1 MKAVIEVMYDQCLHG
16 QANSREHHQQQFWSG
31 RASALKDLL
40 ALIHHD
46 EMVRAYT
53 TAEIHDIT
61 QEEECR
67 ETAA

>member
-1 MKAVIEVMYDQCLHG
+1 MKHVIEVMYDQCLHG

-31 RASALKDLL
+31 RGSALKDLL

-53 TAEIHDIT
+53 TAEIHDMT
-61 QEEECR
+61 QEAESE
-67 ETAA
+67 AAA